1 MTLNSV
7 LNLFRNN
14 APSQVSQ
21 PNPST
26 EEEKSK
32 SMFEKYGPNEVLFQW
47 AMAGKINT
55 ASFNPKFIR
64 MFMII
69 GIVLGILLA
78 LMQDFVLILV
88 IGSTIFFY
96 YTLHNKY
103 SPVEI
108 NYEISKYGF
117 KYGSKMYFW
126 GDLGRFFFTKKGDQE
141 ILVFDIDED
150 LIGKLVVLFKAEDRE
165 KIFGLLKD
173 KVMYLEAEPRTSID
187 KFVDFVTSKF
197 NTDNP
202 GTGPEVK

>member
-7 LNLFRNN
+7 LNLFKGN

-21 PNPST
+21 DPST

-47 AMAGKINT
+47 AMAGKIST
-55 ASFNPKFIR
+55 SPFNPKFVR

-69 GIVLGILLA
+69 GIVVGVLLA

-88 IGSTIFFY
+88 IASVIFFY

-103 SPVEI
+103 NPVEI
-108 NYEISKYGF
+108 SYEISKYGL
-117 KYGSKMYFW
+117 KYGPKMYFW
-126 GDLGRFFFTKKGDQE
+126 GDLRRFFFSKKGDQE
-141 ILVFDIDED
+141 ILVFDTDED
-150 LIGKLVVLFKAEDRE
+150 FIGKIVVLFRTEDRE
-165 KIFGLLKD
+165 KILGLLKD

-197 NTDNP
+197 NMDNP
-202 GTGPEVK
+202 GSGPEVK